1 MDNSSF
7 SNARITQLGDHSV
20 GQQSISF
27 GASQQGALD
36 ALPDDAMA
44 AFIRATAQSVAAL
57 QLSAAALEQAQQ
69 TLDEIRLEAAAGP
82 EPKRLRGL
90 ALGLRRIVEEAAGNA
105 LGAAVLGLWHP

>member
-1 MDNSSF
+1 MDNSTF
-7 SNARITQLGDHSV
+7 NNARITQHGAHSV

-27 GASQQGALD
+27 GASSPGGLD

-57 QLSAAALEQAQQ
+57 QLSAAAREQAQQ
-69 TLDEIRLEAAAGP
+69 TLDEIRLAAAADP
-82 EPKRLRGL
+82 EPTRLRGL
-90 ALGLRRIVEEAAGNA
+90 ALALRRIVEEAAGNA